1 MSFLTLLITVM
12 LVGTI
17 GALAFG
23 VSSMVRDG
31 EVGHVDSGRWMAIR
45 VFLQAMTVAVL
56 AVAFVAAV

>member
-1 MSFLTLLITVM
+1 MSFLTLLITVT
-12 LVGTI
+12 LVGTM

-31 EVGHVDSGRWMAIR
+31 EVCHVDSERWMAIR

-56 AVAFVAAV
+56 AVALFAAV